1 MFPVSVGL
9 VSEEKIRRGR
19 NINFNFNSLKAQL
32 KF

>member
-9 VSEEKIRRGR
+9 VSEEKIRRRR